1 MGIMIRLK
9 LRLRS
14 NAVLGSALRKNL
26 SSAPITQLVSA
37 RRYRAV
43 MFLNVI
49 TLQVNL
55 EERIYIA
62 LWNSNGQQNNNTFLC
77 YKNMQ
82 AVNKWQ

>member
-26 SSAPITQLVSA
+26 SSAPITHLF
-37 RRYRAV
+37 RREDTVLLCSLDLR
-43 MFLNVI
+43 LNVI

-62 LWNSNGQQNNNTFLC
+62 L
-77 YKNMQ
+77 
-82 AVNKWQ
+82 

>member
-1 MGIMIRLK
+1 MIRLK

-62 LWNSNGQQNNNTFLC
+62 L
-77 YKNMQ
+77 
-82 AVNKWQ
+82 